1 MPRTRPQLVGV
12 RAFLIFSLNAI
23 AISWLCW
30 LPLVAANRHLIYV
43 PQGAEPLL
51 VILGTFGPLLAALGI
66 LARDAGMAGIR
77 DLLAQAFRW
86 RVGIGWY
93 LAAAVLP
100 AVLRIAVLWLHILKG
115 GTVPDLSDTA
125 RWLALPSTFAFVL
138 VLGGPIGEEF
148 GWRGYAQPRLQS
160 AIGTLTA
167 AVAIGLVSGLWH
179 APLFLIPTTP
189 QSHLPFT
196 LFLVRTLSLAI
207 ISAWLYNGSRRS
219 MLILLLFHASL
230 NTWPNALYFIEEGG
244 SLGPYISGTILYTG
258 WACLLI
264 LFGQLAGGRSRESAL
279 PRRGRAGEGAAA

>member
-1 MPRTRPQLVGV
+1 MYLGRAHLVGT
-12 RAFLIFSLNAI
+12 RAFVVFSVNAI

-30 LPLVAANRHLIYV
+30 LPLVAADHHLIQV
-43 PQGAEPLL
+43 PQGAAPLL
-51 VILGTFGPLLAALGI
+51 VILGTFGPSLAAVGI
-66 LARDAGMAGIR
+66 VARDRGIAGVR
-77 DLLAQAFRW
+77 SLFSQALRW

-100 AVLRIAVLWLHILKG
+100 AFIRIAVLWVHILKG
-115 GTVPDLSDTA
+115 GTVPDFSDTA
-125 RWLALPSTFAFVL
+125 RWLALPSTFVFVL

-148 GWRGYAQPRLQS
+148 GWRGFAQPQLQRT
-160 AIGTLTA
+160 IGTLTA
-167 AVAIGLVSGLWH
+167 ALTIGLVSGLWH
-179 APLFLIPTTP
+179 APLFLIPTTA
-189 QSHLPFT
+189 QNHLPFT
-196 LFLVRTLSLAI
+196 LFLIRTLSLSI

-264 LFGQLAGGRSRESAL
+264 LFGRLAGGQAPERRRVREPL
-279 PRRGRAGEGAAA
+279 IEAA